1 MGRIAGR
8 ADPQY
13 SVVLSERDFL
23 GQRLW
28 ESGLKVAQG
37 KVTVTSTPAITE
49 HDAMALCADFDFIR
63 ALIRSALLRWTI
75 RETVVTEDHG
85 NERAI

>member
-37 KVTVTSTPAITE
+37 KS
-49 HDAMALCADFDFIR
+49 R
-63 ALIRSALLRWTI
+63 
-75 RETVVTEDHG
+75 
-85 NERAI
+85 